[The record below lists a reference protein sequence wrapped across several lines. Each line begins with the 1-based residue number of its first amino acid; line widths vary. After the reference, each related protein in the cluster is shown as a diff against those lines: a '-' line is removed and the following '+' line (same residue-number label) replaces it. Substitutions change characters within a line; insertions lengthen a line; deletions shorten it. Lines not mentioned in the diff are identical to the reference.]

1 MTSDE
6 AWEKITQITNKQ
18 RMAEKDFK
26 DVRALMKFMTERE
39 QSWIEEGLF
48 LRENA
53 RKRG

>member
-6 AWEKITQITNKQ
+6 AWQKITQITNKE
-18 RMAEKDFK
+18 RMTEKDFK

-39 QSWIEEGLF
+39 QSWVEEGLF